1 MEYKMILDEQSFL
14 IYAARYYDMRK
25 SSGVEEFY
33 DDLKKFQYLK
43 RLFKR
48 YEEDG
53 DLKVRLILN
62 HLIILYNCFGPQATN
77 LLFFKL
83 KDQHQYLKPFVM
95 FLNYMPDVIEYEN
108 TKILNTDIPLDLNI
122 VRELR
127 KI

>member
-1 MEYKMILDEQSFL
+1 MILDESSFL
-14 IYAARYYDMRK
+14 IFAASNYDMKK
-25 SSGVEEFY
+25 SSGIEEFY

-48 YEEDG
+48 YEDDN

-95 FLNYMPDVIEYEN
+95 FLNYMPDVIEYEDV
-108 TKILNTDIPLDLNI
+108 KIPNSDIPLDLNI
-122 VRELR
+122 VKELR

>member
-1 MEYKMILDEQSFL
+1 MILDESSFL
-14 IYAARYYDMRK
+14 IFAARHYDMKK

-48 YEEDG
+48 YEEDD

-77 LLFFKL
+77 MLFFKL
-83 KDQHQYLKPFVM
+83 KDQHQYLKPFVL

>member
-1 MEYKMILDEQSFL
+1 MEYNMILDEQSFL
-14 IYAARYYDMRK
+14 LYAASYYDMRK
-25 SSGVEEFY
+25 SSGIEEFY

-48 YEEDG
+48 YEDDG

-62 HLIILYNCFGPQATN
+62 HLIILYNCFGPNATN

-83 KDQHQYLKPFVM
+83 KEQHQYLKPFVM

-108 TKILNTDIPLDLNI
+108 RKILNTDIPLDLNI
-122 VRELR
+122 VKELR

>member
-1 MEYKMILDEQSFL
+1 MILDETTFL
-14 IYAARYYDMRK
+14 IFAARHYDMKK
-25 SSGVEEFY
+25 SSGIEEFN

-48 YEEDG
+48 YEENG

-62 HLIILYNCFGPQATN
+62 HLIILYNCFGSYATN

-83 KDQHQYLKPFVM
+83 KDQHQYLKPFIM
-95 FLNYMPDVIEYEN
+95 FLNYMPDVIEYEEVRL
-108 TKILNTDIPLDLNI
+108 LNSDIPLDLNI
-122 VRELR
+122 VKELR

>member
-1 MEYKMILDEQSFL
+1 VVQYMILDESSFL
-14 IYAARYYDMRK
+14 IFAASNYDMKK

-48 YEEDG
+48 YEEDR

-95 FLNYMPDVIEYEN
+95 FLNYMPDVIEYEDVR
-108 TKILNTDIPLDLNI
+108 ILNSDIPLDLNI
-122 VRELR
+122 VKELR

>member
-1 MEYKMILDEQSFL
+1 MILDESSFL
-14 IYAARYYDMRK
+14 IFAARHYDMKK
-25 SSGVEEFY
+25 SSGIEEFY

-48 YEEDG
+48 YEEDN

-95 FLNYMPDVIEYEN
+95 FLNYMPDVIEYEDV
-108 TKILNTDIPLDLNI
+108 KIPNSDIPLDLNI
-122 VRELR
+122 VKELR

>member
-1 MEYKMILDEQSFL
+1 MILDETSFL
-14 IYAARYYDMRK
+14 IYAARHYDMKK
-25 SSGVEEFY
+25 SSGIEEFN

-48 YEEDG
+48 YEENG

-62 HLIILYNCFGPQATN
+62 HLIILNNCFGPYATN

-95 FLNYMPDVIEYEN
+95 FLNYMPDVIEYEEVRL
-108 TKILNTDIPLDLNI
+108 LNSDIPLDLNI
-122 VRELR
+122 VKELR

>member
-1 MEYKMILDEQSFL
+1 MILDESSFL
-14 IYAARYYDMRK
+14 IFAARHYDMKK

-33 DDLKKFQYLK
+33 DDDLKKFQYLK

-48 YEEDG
+48 YEEDD

-77 LLFFKL
+77 MLFFKL
-83 KDQHQYLKPFVM
+83 KDQHQYLKPFVL

-108 TKILNTDIPLDLNI
+108 TRILNSDIPLDLNI
-122 VRELR
+122 VNELR

>member
-1 MEYKMILDEQSFL
+1 MVLDESTFL
-14 IYAARYYDMRK
+14 LYAAKCYDMRK
-25 SSGVEEFY
+25 SSGIAEFH

-48 YEEDG
+48 YEEND

-62 HLIILYNCFGPQATN
+62 HLIILYNCFGPQTTN

-83 KDQHQYLKPFVM
+83 KDQHSYLKPFVM
-95 FLNYMPDVIEYEN
+95 FLNYMPDFIEYEN
-108 TKILNTDIPLDLNI
+108 KKIPNSDIPLNSNI
-122 VRELR
+122 IKELR

>member
-1 MEYKMILDEQSFL
+1 MILDESSFL
-14 IYAARYYDMRK
+14 IFAASNYDMKK
-25 SSGVEEFY
+25 SSGIEEFY

-48 YEEDG
+48 YEEDR

-95 FLNYMPDVIEYEN
+95 FLNYMPDVIEYEDV
-108 TKILNTDIPLDLNI
+108 KIPNSDIPLDLNI
-122 VRELR
+122 VKELR

>member
-1 MEYKMILDEQSFL
+1 MILDEQSFL

>member
-1 MEYKMILDEQSFL
+1 MILDESSFL
-14 IYAARYYDMRK
+14 IFAASNYDMKK

-48 YEEDG
+48 YEEDD

-62 HLIILYNCFGPQATN
+62 HLIILYNCFGLQATN
-77 LLFFKL
+77 MLFFKL
-83 KDQHQYLKPFVM
+83 KDQHQYLKPFVL

-108 TKILNTDIPLDLNI
+108 TRILNSDIPLDLNI
-122 VRELR
+122 VNELR

>member
-1 MEYKMILDEQSFL
+1 MILDEQSFL

-62 HLIILYNCFGPQATN
+62 HLIILYNCFGPQSTN

>member
-1 MEYKMILDEQSFL
+1 MILDEQSFL

-83 KDQHQYLKPFVM
+83 KEQHQYLKPFVM

-108 TKILNTDIPLDLNI
+108 TKIRNTDIPLDLNI

>member
-1 MEYKMILDEQSFL
+1 MK
-14 IYAARYYDMRK
+14 K

-48 YEEDG
+48 YEEDD

-77 LLFFKL
+77 MLFFKL
-83 KDQHQYLKPFVM
+83 KDQHQYLKPFVL

>member
-14 IYAARYYDMRK
+14 IYAAKYYDMRK

-62 HLIILYNCFGPQATN
+62 NLIVLYNCFGIMLHTCCS
-77 LLFFKL
+77 
-83 KDQHQYLKPFVM
+83 
-95 FLNYMPDVIEYEN
+95 LN
-108 TKILNTDIPLDLNI
+108 
-122 VRELR
+122 
-127 KI
+127 